1 MMTVPNNGTNQKE
14 KIMPVTIAGHQF
26 TVPEGVL
33 ARYQIGTTLTT
44 EGEVSTIRQTLTEN
58 LRNNFASK
66 VKNAANGGELTDEQL
81 GQLQNEFNEYAEK
94 YQFGVRQAGAPR
106 VVRDPVEREARKLA
120 SDNIKKSYFT
130 KYGEKLT
137 DKDQLSEAIDKL
149 LDAKH
154 DDYFKRARAIVRQR
168 EQTGL
173 DDLEAAGF

>member
-1 MMTVPNNGTNQKE
+1 MTVPNNGTDQKE

-81 GQLQNEFNEYAEK
+81 GRSRTSSTSMRRSINSAC
-94 YQFGVRQAGAPR
+94 VQAGGPR